1 MAQDRFDWTPS
12 LSAPL
17 LTERADYATALIE
30 EADARDAKGASKEG
44 RREQR
49 SVIMRQ
55 VISALYIAH
64 VSDDLVSFP
73 LREKSYSSKKLKPGK
88 VHFSYTYAKEAYKR
102 LEALGWLEVAEP
114 PRDGKHTRVRAS
126 GELAAVFTELGLVWS
141 PQELKSRDQLV
152 QLRDVERSADGAAV
166 RRGKPPKTRKYDC
179 EVPEGTEIE
188 GMRDRLESINRFLSQ
203 HCFHLD
209 LSDQNV
215 GELRRKMKGRQGEE
229 GAEEDPKMLR
239 LHDIQLRRVF
249 ARGSMEKGGRFYGGW
264 WQGVPEVDRPHIQID
279 GFKTIEVDYSGIAI
293 RIISARL
300 GEPLSADVDPYDI
313 GLPAWLGSNDPR
325 RKKVKKIVNALIN
338 DEDGV
343 YRLPKDAAEQLGV
356 DEPGFKKLFEETHP
370 LIYEQLATGI
380 GLQAQFIDSEVAEK
394 VMLKMM
400 HEGVVV
406 LPIHD
411 SFCVRLGYRQWL
423 ETVMRDSFQELLRA
437 EVGVDASY
445 SKSNEYFGLDKEEIS
460 KKIDEIEDEGE
471 RMGVLS
477 PDKVWSALEHRQSGL
492 MDRFLGSWEGWQADA
507 QVGDRDEERR

>member
-1 MAQDRFDWTPS
+1 MAR
-12 LSAPL
+12 
-17 LTERADYATALIE
+17 
-30 EADARDAKGASKEG
+30 
-44 RREQR
+44 
-49 SVIMRQ
+49 
-55 VISALYIAH
+55 
-64 VSDDLVSFP
+64 
-73 LREKSYSSKKLKPGK
+73 
-88 VHFSYTYAKEAYKR
+88 
-102 LEALGWLEVAEP
+102 
-114 PRDGKHTRVRAS
+114 
-126 GELAAVFTELGLVWS
+126 
-141 PQELKSRDQLV
+141 
-152 QLRDVERSADGAAV
+152 
-166 RRGKPPKTRKYDC
+166 
-179 EVPEGTEIE
+179 
-188 GMRDRLESINRFLSQ
+188 N
-203 HCFHLD
+203 
-209 LSDQNV
+209 
-215 GELRRKMKGRQGEE
+215 
-229 GAEEDPKMLR
+229 
-239 LHDIQLRRVF
+239 
-249 ARGSMEKGGRFYGGW
+249 
-264 WQGVPEVDRPHIQID
+264 
-279 GFKTIEVDYSGIAI
+279 
-293 RIISARL
+293 
-300 GEPLSADVDPYDI
+300 ADVDPYDI
-313 GLPAWLGSNDPR
+313 GLPDWLGSNDPR

-343 YRLPKDAAEQLGV
+343 YRLPKDASEQLGV
-356 DEPGFKKLFEETHP
+356 DEEGFKKLFEETHP

-445 SKSNEYFGLDKEEIS
+445 SKSNEYFGLNKEEIS